1 MSTQKDIPT
10 NNGVQRV
17 VVFGASGFIGKAIV
31 SQLTKDNISV
41 LSLSSKEV
49 DLFNHQSIEK
59 ISTLVKPTD
68 SVILLSALTPDK
80 GKDIATFNKNIA
92 MMANLVAALKMSGCA
107 HFVYFSSDAV
117 YSSQSDY
124 VNENTPAAPEDLYGL
139 MHRTREIM
147 GKELT
152 APYLILRPTLVYGDG
167 DTHNAYGPNRF
178 LRSALSSGKIS
189 LFGGG
194 EELRDHIAVEDIAE
208 LVILCLQ
215 DKAQGILN
223 LATGNSTSFFEVAT
237 LVKSKL
243 PLNVQIEKFARQ
255 TPIWH
260 RHFDITNLIKRF
272 PKLQF
277 QELTTY
283 LKSDKLPTKGKN
295 SNG

>member
-1 MSTQKDIPT
+1 MSIEKDIT
-10 NNGVQRV
+10 FNNRVQRA

-31 SQLTKDNISV
+31 FRLTKANIPV

-49 DLFNHQSIEK
+49 DLSNHQSSEK
-59 ISTLVKPTD
+59 VTTLVKPTD
-68 SVILLSALTPDK
+68 SIILLSALTPDK

-92 MMANLVAALKMSGCA
+92 MMANLIAALKISGCA

-117 YSSQSDY
+117 YSSLSVY
-124 VNENTPAAPEDLYGL
+124 VNESTPAAPEDLYGL

-147 GKELT
+147 GEELA

-167 DTHNAYGPNRF
+167 DSHNAYGPNRF
-178 LRSALSSGKIS
+178 IRNALSSGKIS

-194 EELRDHIAVEDIAE
+194 EELRDHTAVEDIAE
-208 LVILCLQ
+208 LVVLCLQ

-223 LATGNSTSFFEVAT
+223 LATGNSTSFFEVAK

-243 PLNVQIEKFARQ
+243 TLKIQIEKSTRQ
-255 TPIWH
+255 NPIWH

-272 PKLQF
+272 PKF
-277 QELTTY
+277 RF
-283 LKSDKLPTKGKN
+283 KSLSEQIGKI
-295 SNG
+295 SNKK

>member
-1 MSTQKDIPT
+1 MQKDIPI
-10 NNGVQRV
+10 NNGVQRA

-31 SQLTKDNISV
+31 SRLAKANIPV
-41 LSLSSKEV
+41 LSLSSKEL
-49 DLFNHQSIEK
+49 DLSNHQSIER
-59 ISTLVKPTD
+59 IGTLVKPTD
-68 SVILLSALTPDK
+68 SVLLLSALTPDK

-92 MMANLVAALKMSGCA
+92 MMANLMAALKISGCE
-107 HFVYFSSDAV
+107 HFIYFSSDAV
-117 YSSQSDY
+117 YSSQSVY
-124 VNENTPAAPEDLYGL
+124 VNENTPVEPEDLYGL

-147 GKELT
+147 SKELT
-152 APYLILRPTLVYGDG
+152 APYLILRPTLVYGNG

-215 DKAQGILN
+215 DKTQGILN

-243 PLNVQIEKFARQ
+243 PLNVQIEMSTRQ
-255 TPIWH
+255 NPIWH

-272 PKLQF
+272 PKFRFKRLSEQISKIGR
-277 QELTTY
+277 E
-283 LKSDKLPTKGKN
+283 
-295 SNG
+295 

>member
-10 NNGVQRV
+10 NNRVQRA
-17 VVFGASGFIGKAIV
+17 VVFGASGFIGKAIISRLAKANIPV
-31 SQLTKDNISV
+31 LILT
-41 LSLSSKEV
+41 SKEL
-49 DLFNHQSIEK
+49 DLSNPQSIEK
-59 ISTLVKPTD
+59 IGALVKPTD

-92 MMANLVAALKMSGCA
+92 MMANLMAALKTSGCV
-107 HFVYFSSDAV
+107 HFIYFSSDAV
-117 YSSQSDY
+117 YSSQSVY

-152 APYLILRPTLVYGDG
+152 IPYLILRPTLVYGDG

-178 LRSALSSGKIS
+178 LRSAFSSGKIS

-194 EELRDHIAVEDIAE
+194 EELRDHIAVEDVAE
-208 LVILCLQ
+208 LVILCLEN
-215 DKAQGILN
+215 KAQGILN
-223 LATGNSTSFFEVAT
+223 LATGNSTSFFQVAT

-243 PLNVQIEKFARQ
+243 PLNIQIEKSTRQ
-255 TPIWH
+255 NPIWH

-272 PKLQF
+272 PKFRFKRLSEQI
-277 QELTTY
+277 
-283 LKSDKLPTKGKN
+283 GKI
-295 SNG
+295 SNKK

>member
-1 MSTQKDIPT
+1 VSIEKDILG

-31 SQLTKDNISV
+31 SRLTKANIPV

-49 DLFNHQSIEK
+49 DLSDDQSIVK
-59 ISTLVKPTD
+59 IGALVKSTD

-80 GKDIATFNKNIA
+80 GKDITTFNKNIA
-92 MMANLVAALKMSGCA
+92 MMANLMAALKISGCA
-107 HFVYFSSDAV
+107 HFIYFSSDAI
-117 YSSQSDY
+117 YSSQSVY

-147 GKELT
+147 SKELT
-152 APYLILRPTLVYGDG
+152 APYLILRPTLVYGNG

-178 LRSALSSGKIS
+178 LRSALSSGKIL

-215 DKAQGILN
+215 DKTQGILN

-243 PLNVQIEKFARQ
+243 PLNVQIQKSTRQ
-255 TPIWH
+255 NPIWH
-260 RHFDITNLIKRF
+260 RHFDITNLIKKFPNYRF
-272 PKLQF
+272 
-277 QELTTY
+277 
-283 LKSDKLPTKGKN
+283 KSLSEHIARN
-295 SNG
+295 SNKN